1 MQKQQPGRRFSL
13 GLITG
18 VSVVAL
24 AVGGG
29 TAWWAIN
36 SIVSSEEPQE
46 QPKIAAPPKTIKP
59 PLAENLSS
67 EQKGQVYWLKVTQR
81 EIELVPSAVT
91 IEQSSG
97 DREIIESALK
107 RLLTGP
113 KDENYTTTIPQG
125 TKLLSL
131 NVEGSEIRLNLS
143 QEFTTGGGSASMIAR
158 LGQILYTAS
167 SLEPQSKIWIEVEGK
182 PLEALGGEG
191 ITVTQPM
198 TRKIFEEDFP
208 LSGYNQESI

>member
-18 VSVVAL
+18 VSVVVL

-36 SIVSSEEPQE
+36 STFSSEEPQE
-46 QPKIAAPPKTIKP
+46 LPKIVASPKTIKP
-59 PLAENLSS
+59 PVAANFSS
-67 EQKGQVYWLKVTQR
+67 EQTGQVYWLKITKR
-81 EIELVPSAVT
+81 EIELVPSSVT

-97 DREIIESALK
+97 DREIIESALN

-113 KDENYTTTIPQG
+113 KDGNYTTTIPQG
-125 TKLLSL
+125 TKLLGL

-167 SLEPQSKIWIEVEGK
+167 SLDPQSKVWIEVEGK

-191 ITVTQPM
+191 ITITQPM

-208 LSGYNQESI
+208 LSGYNQDSI

>member
-18 VSVVAL
+18 VSVVVL

-36 SIVSSEEPQE
+36 SIFSSEEPQE
-46 QPKIAAPPKTIKP
+46 LPKIVASPKTIKP
-59 PLAENLSS
+59 PVAANFSS
-67 EQKGQVYWLKVTQR
+67 EQTGQVYWLKITKR
-81 EIELVPSAVT
+81 EIELVPSSVT

-97 DREIIESALK
+97 DREIIESALN

-113 KDENYTTTIPQG
+113 KDGDYTTTIPQG
-125 TKLLSL
+125 TKLLGL

-167 SLEPQSKIWIEVEGK
+167 SLDPQSKVWIEVEGK

-191 ITVTQPM
+191 ITITQPM

-208 LSGYNQESI
+208 LSDYNQDSI